1 MRDMSLRLSV
11 YVRLFTESHLF
22 LQGDADGYDLVVVD
36 AMHKANY
43 ASRIC
48 HSCRPNCEAK

>member
-1 MRDMSLRLSV
+1 
-11 YVRLFTESHLF
+11 
-22 LQGDADGYDLVVVD
+22 LVFVD

-48 HSCRPNCEAK
+48 HSCNPNCEAK

>member
-1 MRDMSLRLSV
+1 MKMFAWSSLV
-11 YVRLFTESHLF
+11 Y
-22 LQGDADGYDLVVVD
+22 QGDADGYDLVVVD

-48 HSCRPNCEAK
+48 HSCHPNCEAK